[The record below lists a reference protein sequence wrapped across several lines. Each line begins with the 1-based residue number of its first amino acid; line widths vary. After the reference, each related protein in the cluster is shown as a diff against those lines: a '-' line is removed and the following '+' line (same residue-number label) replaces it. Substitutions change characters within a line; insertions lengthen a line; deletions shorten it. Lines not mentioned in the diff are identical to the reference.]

1 MDLLEAQA
9 SVLSVAPAFDNHVA
23 AGILGS
29 SEDWL
34 TRFGGGDKTDPI
46 TSLRLAGLL
55 VEWSGVMRIADP
67 LKSELASRL
76 AAESPATYRACAHTF
91 SAHARNGFHTRLAQ
105 VLGDRGAAVSVAVLD
120 VAGADPDSESSSIR
134 SLIATLQT
142 SSSRPVDT
150 AAAIRQLSQS
160 PARRTTTDR
169 LAAFLTG
176 LHDWRL
182 GRHDEASHQLELVL
196 ASRRDD
202 QIEAIARHL
211 VGVYRAEQRDFDSSL
226 LYLETASDL
235 LRRLGDRRGLTQAL
249 TSFGR
254 VLAGSAMS
262 HVAFP
267 NKPDFETEQLVR
279 AAKILDEAIAMGQDL
294 HDNVLAGRAILELAR
309 VEYASERIDA
319 AIDLAEDAARVL
331 SHHQPDLV
339 NVYTYMGTWYREAGR
354 TDEAREVLRKAAEIA
369 EKSGSSDAALG
380 RILNVQA
387 SADRRAG
394 LTDEAI
400 RNARDS
406 VEIGR
411 RLGDNRHTAHAL
423 HTLAASL
430 LDLNTQ
436 EAQKEAILLLNEARA
451 LLEHLGDSKG
461 VGMVDTTLARTLGPH
476 RA

>member
-23 AGILGS
+23 AGIFGS
-29 SEDWL
+29 TEDWL
-34 TRFGGGDKTDPI
+34 TKFGGATESDPI
-46 TSLRLAGLL
+46 ASLRLAGLL

-67 LKSELASRL
+67 LKSELAARL
-76 AAESPATYRACAHTF
+76 AVENPTTYRACAHTF
-91 SAHARNGFHTRLAQ
+91 SAHARNGFHTRLATA
-105 VLGDRGAAVSVAVLD
+105 LGERGAAVSVAVLD
-120 VAGADPDSESSSIR
+120 VAAAEPDSESSSIG

-142 SSSRPVDT
+142 SSSRPIDT

-160 PARRTTTDR
+160 PTRNITTDR
-169 LAAFLTG
+169 LAAFLAG

-182 GRHDEASHQLELVL
+182 GRHPEASDQFESVL
-196 ASRRDD
+196 ASRKDD

-211 VGVYRAEQRDFDSSL
+211 VGVHRAEQRDFDSSL
-226 LYLETASDL
+226 LYLETATDL

-254 VLAGSAMS
+254 VLAASAAS
-262 HVAFP
+262 HVAFLNRP
-267 NKPDFETEQLVR
+267 VFEAELLVR
-279 AAKILDEAIAMGQDL
+279 AAKILDEAIAIGTDL
-294 HDNVLAGRAILELAR
+294 HENVLTGRAILEQAR

-319 AIDLAEDAARVL
+319 AIELAEDAARVL

-339 NVYTYMGTWYREAGR
+339 NVYTYLGSWHREAGR
-354 TDEAREVLRKAAEIA
+354 TDEAREVLRTAAAIA
-369 EKSGSSDAALG
+369 ERSGGSDAALA
-380 RILNVQA
+380 RVLNVQA

-394 LTDEAI
+394 LTDDAI

-411 RLGDNRHTAHAL
+411 RLGDTRHVAHAL

-430 LDLNTQ
+430 LDLNSH
-436 EAQKEAILLLNEARA
+436 EAQAEAAQLLNEARA
-451 LLEHLGDSKG
+451 LLEYLGDAKG
-461 VGMVDTTLARTLGPH
+461 VSMVDTTLSRIH
-476 RA
+476 